1 MHSQRFTMYLEEN
14 IAEKTEYYS
23 QGANMTS
30 RIWVKVFLSG
40 LWFHSVYSWTKVR
53 DFDEKGVLLENVRFL

>member
-30 RIWVKVFLSG
+30 RIWVKVFRVDYGSI
-40 LWFHSVYSWTKVR
+40 VYIR
-53 DFDEKGVLLENVRFL
+53 EQR